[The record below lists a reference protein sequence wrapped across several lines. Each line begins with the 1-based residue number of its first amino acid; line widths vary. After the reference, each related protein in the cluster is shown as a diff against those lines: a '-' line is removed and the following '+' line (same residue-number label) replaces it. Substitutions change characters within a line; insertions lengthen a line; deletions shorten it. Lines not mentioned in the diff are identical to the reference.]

1 MAASWSELMLS
12 KLVGRC
18 NNFFQPGSSRA
29 MCKPFLVDGQQVGW
43 VWPDVEKYIQTF
55 PDVFM
60 VEDKQVSL
68 CPSLQTYEERT
79 ARVQEVMV
87 RLREEGDFIA
97 LKGWRDEMY
106 EVFHQRS
113 SPPVFRM
120 ERTAT
125 ALLGVKQYGV
135 HVNGYVEH
143 PQKGRLMWIG
153 RRAKNKSTY
162 PGKLDQVTA
171 GGFTAGLTAQEVL
184 VKECAEEANIPQ
196 DIALTAQPAGSIS
209 TAEVQHSLLGLSVQH
224 STACCGC
231 QVSTAKVQYSLLGLS
246 VQHSTACCGCQV
258 STAEVQHSLLGLS
271 VQYSTACWGYQ
282 VSIAGYSIAC
292 WVYQVSTA
300 GYSTAEVQHSRGTA
314 QQTYSTACWVY
325 QFSIAQPAV
334 AVRSVQQR
342 YSTAC
347 WVYQFSI
354 AQPAVAVRSVQQR
367 YSTACWVYQF
377 SIAQPVG
384 AIRSVQQ
391 RYSTA
396 CCGCQVSTAEV
407 QHSLLGVSGQY
418 SRGTAQPAEA
428 ISYFYED
435 ERGLFP
441 EIQFVFDLKLP
452 LDFQPVNTDGEVSE
466 FYLWDMDKVK
476 EQIAQP
482 DFKPNCAMVVL
493 DFLIRHGHIHPDK
506 EPRYL
511 QFLDNLHKTLF

>member
-43 VWPDVEKYIQTF
+43 VWPGVEKHIQRF
-55 PDVFM
+55 ADVFM
-60 VEDKQVSL
+60 VEEKQVSL

-79 ARVQEVMV
+79 KRVQEVML
-87 RLREEGDFIA
+87 RLRQEGDFIA

-106 EVFHQRS
+106 EVFHQQS

-143 PQKGRLMWIG
+143 PQKGPLMWIG

-162 PGKLDQVTA
+162 PNKLDQVTA

-196 DIALTAQPAGSIS
+196 DIALTAQPAG
-209 TAEVQHSLLGLSVQH
+209 
-224 STACCGC
+224 
-231 QVSTAKVQYSLLGLS
+231 
-246 VQHSTACCGCQV
+246 
-258 STAEVQHSLLGLS
+258 
-271 VQYSTACWGYQ
+271 
-282 VSIAGYSIAC
+282 
-292 WVYQVSTA
+292 
-300 GYSTAEVQHSRGTA
+300 
-314 QQTYSTACWVY
+314 
-325 QFSIAQPAV
+325 
-334 AVRSVQQR
+334 
-342 YSTAC
+342 
-347 WVYQFSI
+347 
-354 AQPAVAVRSVQQR
+354 
-367 YSTACWVYQF
+367 
-377 SIAQPVG
+377 
-384 AIRSVQQ
+384 
-391 RYSTA
+391 
-396 CCGCQVSTAEV
+396 
-407 QHSLLGVSGQY
+407 
-418 SRGTAQPAEA
+418 A

-493 DFLIRHGHIHPDK
+493 DFLIRHGHIHPDQ

-511 QFLDNLHKTLF
+511 QFLENLHKTLF